1 MSDDGAPK
9 SAYELAMQRL
19 KQKDRDEGIEERA
32 VSDEQKAEIAEL
44 RRVYEAKL
52 AEREILHRSKMM
64 KAAADASVVEA
75 LEDEYRRDR
84 ERIQVADAHRAQ
96 RGLGLQQRVH
106 ARAVCSA
113 WRSATVSAT
122 LSRRYSGSA
131 KAASMPPS
139 SRHCC

>member
-52 AEREILHRSKMM
+52 AEREILHRSNVM

-84 ERIQVADAHRAQ
+84 ERIQSERDRKIEA
-96 RGLGLQQRVH
+96 
-106 ARAVCSA
+106 AR
-113 WRSATVSAT
+113 
-122 LSRRYSGSA
+122 SR
-131 KAASMPPS
+131 
-139 SRHCC
+139 